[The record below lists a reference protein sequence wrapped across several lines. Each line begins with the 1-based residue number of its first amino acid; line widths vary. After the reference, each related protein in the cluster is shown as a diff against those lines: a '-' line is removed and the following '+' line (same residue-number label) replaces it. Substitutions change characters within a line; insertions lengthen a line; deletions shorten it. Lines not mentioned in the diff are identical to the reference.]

1 MPDGEEEFFLLRV
14 THRKEMGSQIK
25 AGLTPLSWEILS
37 GDYKEN
43 LRDQISAH
51 CQEMG
56 GMLGEVPDHRPIAQK
71 VDKLPEK
78 KKKLEKKFQT
88 PPEVSRNFTYSQESS
103 LS

>member
-1 MPDGEEEFFLLRV
+1 
-14 THRKEMGSQIK
+14 MGSQIK

-78 KKKLEKKFQT
+78 KKKARKKSFKLHL
-88 PPEVSRNFTYSQESS
+88 RCQEILPTLKS
-103 LS
+103 LPFPDGSVDYLMI